1 MTAQSSTFLQ
11 SALSADGS
19 LSAVVIP
26 SSSNR
31 LLVQIYQVSASSCS
45 LQLTLTHTS
54 KEGSIERVAF
64 LNSSSL
70 VGLIGSKEIVV
81 WDLSRGVVS
90 EKIVPSDDQ
99 QFLDVAVVVDSE
111 EPQIYALTA
120 NQQKLYVYEYNGAK
134 LARKI
139 KSGRLEDG
147 GASVAVSSKHVI
159 VRTSQGMRVMSR
171 ETGQK
176 VAKLKVTGS
185 EKNAM
190 IICPTDPNVLVAIKD
205 SGAAVLYSID
215 TCKALCEIP
224 QDNVSSSTSLQVV
237 KEDSSLSYSL
247 LVNDRLY
254 SVEEKS
260 HELLT
265 RLSSK
270 HQSSLFLYKSKLLSI
285 VHPKSGGP
293 QSQWYELDDSDLA
306 SNIQLGESPEG
317 KTDTPKRK
325 AAIQTAEPTILGP
338 GQAGSEA
345 APPTKK
351 TKKAGEDN
359 NMEVDDN
366 DDESDEEDG
375 DEKGI
380 SIAERLQ
387 QLTDTLEH
395 EDDDDDDDDDEGRV
409 DASGSSFKPSK
420 ATTESLKEFLTQAV
434 QSDDDALLELAL
446 AVRDVKVISQTL
458 KEIDSAL
465 VVVLLGKI
473 TARLAST
480 PLRAESLAVWLS
492 YCLKTGRFQSHE
504 LASLRNLLH
513 ERIESFPDLLR
524 LEGRL
529 SMMCE

>member
-1 MTAQSSTFLQ
+1 MTAQSSTFLP

-31 LLVQIYQVSASSCS
+31 LLVQICQVSASSCS

-54 KEGSIERVAF
+54 KEGSIERIAF
-64 LNSSSL
+64 LNSTSL

-90 EKIVPSDDQ
+90 ENITPSADSK
-99 QFLDVAVVVDSE
+99 FLDVAVVVDSE
-111 EPQIYALTA
+111 EQHIYALTA
-120 NQQKLYVYEYNGAK
+120 SEEKLYVYEYNGSK

-147 GASVAVSSKHVI
+147 GASVAVSTKHVV
-159 VRTSQGMRVMSR
+159 VRTSHGMRVMSR

-176 VAKLKVTGS
+176 VGKVKATGS

-190 IICPTDPNVLVAIKD
+190 IICPTDPTVLVAIKD
-205 SGAAVLYSID
+205 SGCAVLYSIE

-224 QDNVSSSTSLQVV
+224 QDNLSSSSTSLQVV
-237 KEDSSLSYSL
+237 KEDASLSYSL

-254 SVEEKS
+254 SVEGKS
-260 HELLT
+260 RELLT

-270 HQSSLFLYKSKLLSI
+270 HPSSLFLFKSKLLAI
-285 VHPKSGGP
+285 VHPKSSGP

-306 SNIQLGESPEG
+306 SHIQLGERPEG

-325 AAIQTAEPTILGP
+325 AGAENAEPAILGP

-351 TKKAGEDN
+351 TKKDS
-359 NMEVDDN
+359 MEVDDDN
-366 DDESDEEDG
+366 DESDDDD

-387 QLTDTLEH
+387 QLTDAL
-395 EDDDDDDDDDEGRV
+395 EDDDDDDDDEDGDRV
-409 DASGSSFKPSK
+409 GASGASFKPSK

-465 VVVLLGKI
+465 VAVLLGKI

-529 SMMCE
+529 SMMSE

>member
-54 KEGSIERVAF
+54 KEGSIERIAF
-64 LNSSSL
+64 LNSTSL

-120 NQQKLYVYEYNGAK
+120 NQQKLYVYEYNGPK

-176 VAKLKVTGS
+176 VGKLKVTGS

-190 IICPTDPNVLVAIKD
+190 IICPTDPNALVAIKD
-205 SGAAVLYSID
+205 SGSAVLYSIE

-224 QDNVSSSTSLQVV
+224 QDNVSSSSTSLQVV
-237 KEDSSLSYSL
+237 KEDGSSLSYSL

-254 SVEEKS
+254 SVEGKS

-265 RLSSK
+265 QLSSK
-270 HQSSLFLYKSKLLSI
+270 HPSSLFLFKSKLLSI

-293 QSQWYELDDSDLA
+293 QSQWFDLDDDSDDLA
-306 SNIQLGESPEG
+306 SHIQLGEKSSEG
-317 KTDTPKRK
+317 TPKRK
-325 AAIQTAEPTILGP
+325 AAAPTAEPTILGP
-338 GQAGSEA
+338 GQAGIEA
-345 APPTKK
+345 VPPTKK

-359 NMEVDDN
+359 NMEVEDDN
-366 DDESDEEDG
+366 DQSDDDDDE
-375 DEKGI
+375 EKGI

-387 QLTDTLEH
+387 QLTDTLE
-395 EDDDDDDDDDEGRV
+395 DDDDDDDDDEDRV

-480 PLRAESLAVWLS
+480 PLRAESLAIWLS